1 MAVKT
6 MSASTGG
13 GQYNAGWHELTI
25 SKAEY
30 GTWKGPKDTKR
41 YIDVWFEGYS
51 DNMNMRVYE
60 TTTKTGEEFKI
71 ANLFKM
77 ANAGI
82 IDVLQDPTGKRPVI
96 QYDDEATN
104 LVGKNVNTYF
114 YKETKTGNEYSRI
127 LDAVAPVV
135 QEGEHL
141 SYTADQVSG
150 IKRSVESNYKKRAAI
165 NGGSSN
171 GFAESTVSPNTEVTE
186 DETIPF

>member
-6 MSASTGG
+6 MSATSGS

-30 GTWKGPKDTKR
+30 GSWKGPKGTKR

-51 DNMNMRVYE
+51 ENMNMRVYE
-60 TTTKTGEEFKI
+60 TTTKEGEEFKI

-82 IDVLQDPTGKRPVI
+82 LHVLQDPTGKRPVI

-104 LVGKNVNTYF
+104 LVGKTVNTFF

-127 LDAVAPVV
+127 FDSVAPVA

-141 SYTADQVSG
+141 SFTVDQVAG
-150 IKRSVESNYKKRAAI
+150 IKKSVETNYNKRAVSQT
-165 NGGSSN
+165 NSN
-171 GFAESTVSPNTEVTE
+171 GFAESTVSETTDTVYE
-186 DETIPF
+186 DIPF